1 MRIREFVS
9 KLESLEDLAI
19 IDYEV
24 TREAVPFMI
33 KAEEAGRNR
42 AILFRSI
49 RGHGMPL
56 VANLYG
62 SYARYALGVGADEN
76 SLWTRIRHAIDNPVP
91 APVAAAGP
99 CFEVVHNDP
108 DITQILP
115 AVQYHPLDA
124 GPYITSGIVFMKDPE
139 TGRRNVSFIRFMV
152 KGPKKLG
159 FNPKSRHNKAYYQS
173 IALAGKRMEVA
184 FCLGAPT
191 EMVAAAAQWIPDER
205 DEVEVAAALADAR
218 GREELAMV
226 KCKTVDIEVP
236 AGSEIVVE
244 GVVSTELEPEGPFG
258 DWTGAYARPQMKP
271 TLGVTC
277 VSHRR
282 DPVYQTIMPADSKEQ
297 IILTIVRF
305 QPEIEELLKRYPE
318 IRRATVPEYALGR
331 LAILAVAPSARIEE
345 IMKGF
350 LEIQCINRVIVVN
363 DDVDVD
369 SAEDVLW
376 AVSNGILDR
385 RKVLAEACVDEWWNH
400 LKLGIDTTV
409 DLNDIRH
416 KRPRLAPFQGR
427 AHTG

>member
-9 KLESLEDLAI
+9 KLESLDDLAI

-42 AILFRSI
+42 AILFRKI
-49 RGHGMPL
+49 RGHSMPL

-62 SYARYALGVGADEN
+62 SYSRYGLGVGGDEK
-76 SLWTRIRHAIDNPVP
+76 SLWTLIQQAIAN
-91 APVAAAGP
+91 PVAAPTASDGP
-99 CFEVVHNDP
+99 CFEVVHKDP
-108 DITQILP
+108 DITQLLP
-115 AVQYHPLDA
+115 VIQYHPLDA
-124 GPYITSGIVFMKDPE
+124 GPYITSGIVFMKDPD

-159 FNPKSRHNKAYYQS
+159 FNPKSRHNKEYYQK
-173 IALAGKRMEVA
+173 IAAAGKRMEVA

-191 EMVAAAAQWIPDER
+191 EMVAAAAQWIPNER
-205 DEVEVAAALADAR
+205 DEVEVAAAMADAPNR
-218 GREELAMV
+218 KELAMV

-236 AGSEIVVE
+236 AGSEVVIE

-271 TLGVTC
+271 TLGITC
-277 VSHRR
+277 VSHRK
-282 DPVYQTIMPADSKEQ
+282 DPIYQTIMPADSKEQ

-305 QPEIEELLKRYPE
+305 MPEIEDLLKKYSE
-318 IRRATVPEYALGR
+318 ITRASVPEYALGR
-331 LAILAVAPSARIEE
+331 LAVLAVQPSSRIQE

-363 DDVDVD
+363 DDVNIDN
-369 SAEDVLW
+369 AEDVLW
-376 AVSNGILDR
+376 AVSNRILDKQ
-385 RKVLAEACVDEWWNH
+385 KVIVDTCVDEWWNH

-416 KRPRLAPFQGR
+416 KRPQLQPFRSR
-427 AHTG
+427 ARTG